1 MPCCSHRQGLLLA
14 APGAARGDAGA
25 GSSDAGVDGDAG
37 VYPPAR
43 LHPSVRFHHR
53 RRVDRVAAALATT
66 PALVTVQQA
75 PLAVSAA
82 AAALHDGMASGA
94 GVGPAYPDGAA
105 RAGAAC
111 TTLALTDGALAAP
124 TPPCTTLAGFTP
136 SAIVPYARRALP

>member
-1 MPCCSHRQGLLLA
+1 
-14 APGAARGDAGA
+14 
-25 GSSDAGVDGDAG
+25 
-37 VYPPAR
+37 
-43 LHPSVRFHHR
+43 
-53 RRVDRVAAALATT
+53 
-66 PALVTVQQA
+66 VTVQQA

-111 TTLALTDGALAAP
+111 TTLALTDAAP